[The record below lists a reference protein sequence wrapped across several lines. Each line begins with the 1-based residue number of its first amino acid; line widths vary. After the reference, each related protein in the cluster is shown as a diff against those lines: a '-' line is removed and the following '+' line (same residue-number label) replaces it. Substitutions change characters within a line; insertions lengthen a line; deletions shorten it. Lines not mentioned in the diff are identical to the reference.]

1 MWCDWIVQRK
11 VGEPTVKAPEGCRP
25 SDASRPS
32 PYDPLPFK
40 YGIIRKPTVNGTR
53 RIQRSLLLM
62 NPYFEREGFIRETVG
77 FPYLKFSLLVYRNM
91 GKKCIPGVFCIENM
105 TLFLLFFILVVLLYL
120 YYTTVKQQQQQVPT
134 QPQVIVLGGM
144 NNLPPQNDSLIP
156 VIGAN
161 NANAI
166 PNNAIPVNIESRG
179 RPSSYTQVGILT
191 RGSGGDL
198 ILPLM
203 GRKLTRD
210 KMQYYTIS
218 NTGNMNTKLPISKNG
233 KSCTGEYGCDEVY
246 DGDTVFVEGYADT
259 FKATIYENSRFNYIP
274 YL

>member
-1 MWCDWIVQRK
+1 
-11 VGEPTVKAPEGCRP
+11 
-25 SDASRPS
+25 
-32 PYDPLPFK
+32 
-40 YGIIRKPTVNGTR
+40 
-53 RIQRSLLLM
+53 
-62 NPYFEREGFIRETVG
+62 
-77 FPYLKFSLLVYRNM
+77 M
-91 GKKCIPGVFCIENM
+91 GKKCIPGVLCIENM

-120 YYTTVKQQQQQVPT
+120 YFTTIKQQQQQPSA

-144 NNLPPQNDSLIP
+144 NNMPPQNDSLMLS
-156 VIGAN
+156 GAG
-161 NANAI
+161 AV
-166 PNNAIPVNIESRG
+166 PVNIESRG
-179 RPSSYTQVGILT
+179 PSPAYTQIGILT

-203 GRKLTRD
+203 GRRLIRD

-246 DGDTVFVEGYADT
+246 DGDTVFVEGYSDT
-259 FKATIYENSRFNYIP
+259 FRATIYENSRFNYIP

>member
-1 MWCDWIVQRK
+1 
-11 VGEPTVKAPEGCRP
+11 
-25 SDASRPS
+25 
-32 PYDPLPFK
+32 
-40 YGIIRKPTVNGTR
+40 
-53 RIQRSLLLM
+53 
-62 NPYFEREGFIRETVG
+62 
-77 FPYLKFSLLVYRNM
+77 M
-91 GKKCIPGVFCIENM
+91 GKKCIPGVLCIENM

-120 YYTTVKQQQQQVPT
+120 YYTTIKQQQPVLQPSA
-134 QPQVIVLGGM
+134 PQVIVLGGM
-144 NNLPPQNDSLIP
+144 NTQPPQNDSLMQLGATIP
-156 VIGAN
+156 N
-161 NANAI
+161 NAIPNNAI

-179 RPSSYTQVGILT
+179 RPSAYTQVGILT
-191 RGSGGDL
+191 REKDL

-233 KSCTGEYGCDEVY
+233 KSCTGEYGCDEVF

>member
-1 MWCDWIVQRK
+1 
-11 VGEPTVKAPEGCRP
+11 
-25 SDASRPS
+25 
-32 PYDPLPFK
+32 
-40 YGIIRKPTVNGTR
+40 
-53 RIQRSLLLM
+53 
-62 NPYFEREGFIRETVG
+62 
-77 FPYLKFSLLVYRNM
+77 M
-91 GKKCIPGVFCIENM
+91 GKKCIPGVLCIENM

-120 YYTTVKQQQQQVPT
+120 YFTTIKQQQPQLSV

-144 NNLPPQNDSLIP
+144 NNMPPQNDSLMLN
-156 VIGAN
+156 GAG
-161 NANAI
+161 AV
-166 PNNAIPVNIESRG
+166 PVNIESRG
-179 RPSSYTQVGILT
+179 PSPAYTQIGILT

-203 GRKLTRD
+203 GRRLIRD

-246 DGDTVFVEGYADT
+246 DGDTVFVEGYSDT
-259 FKATIYENSRFNYIP
+259 FRATIYENSRFNYIP